1 MGQKFGSLQ
10 DFPEFFSIVSKSAGT
25 TQLPWYEQKSH
36 EPDSHGGHWCWEEI
50 TKLNNGENFTRNPGV
65 QLLERVSSLQAFS
78 ELESTPVHSS
88 VGEKRLHRALSNYIM
103 VSRLY
108 NWNVS

>member
-65 QLLERVSSLQAFS
+65 QLLERVSSLQS
-78 ELESTPVHSS
+78 LQRTGEHSS
-88 VGEKRLHRALSNYIM
+88 AFQRWWKKVTPGP
-103 VSRLY
+103 
-108 NWNVS
+108 